1 MGRLTPGASAERED
15 AQHHFLAR
23 VPDYEEVIQLAKAER
38 AAVLLALLASFAAWM
53 KSLIRRHPPAVD
65 SYNGVRAHSDT

>member
-1 MGRLTPGASAERED
+1 MGPVTSGASAERDD
-15 AQHHFLAR
+15 AQRQILAGA
-23 VPDYEEVIQLAKAER
+23 PDYEEVIQLAKAER